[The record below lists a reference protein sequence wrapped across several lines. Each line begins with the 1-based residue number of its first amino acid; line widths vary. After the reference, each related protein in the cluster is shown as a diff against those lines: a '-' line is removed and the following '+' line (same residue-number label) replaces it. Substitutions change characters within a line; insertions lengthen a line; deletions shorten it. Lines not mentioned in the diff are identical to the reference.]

1 MTAYHGTK
9 MVLDNLVLCLDATN
23 PRSYPGTGDTWYDL
37 SGNDNHATR
46 TDAGSYSTWNSAGY
60 FEHRPQNTYG
70 GTDLNATATNGA
82 HWTINHSSELA
93 PGNNGWTVNGWL
105 KVIGTQ
111 SGNGVGWF
119 HKQGSG
125 DERGIHLEPINN
137 EFRANGTN
145 GWSQIN
151 YNISTSYH
159 NNWANYCFVF
169 TQTSGTYGTNSG
181 NLKFYINGQ
190 LAVEDTDFIPRVDGG
205 AVIRLM
211 RRNGH
216 FQHYL
221 NGDVANY
228 YYYTKA
234 LSQNEVKANY
244 NALAPRFSTL

>member
-1 MTAYHGTK
+1 MGLHHNSKIVTDG
-9 MVLDNLVLCLDATN
+9 LVLCLDAAN
-23 PRSYPGTGDTWYDL
+23 PKSYPGSGNTWKDL
-37 SGNDNHATR
+37 SGNGNHATR
-46 TDAGSYSTWNSAGY
+46 SDAGTYSTWNSAGY
-60 FEHRPQNTYG
+60 FEHRPQNGYG
-70 GTDLNATATNGA
+70 GTDTNTTATNGA

-111 SGNGVGWF
+111 SHNGVGWF
-119 HKQGSG
+119 HKGGSG
-125 DERGIHLEPINN
+125 DERGIHIEPIRNA
-137 EFRANGTN
+137 FRANASN
-145 GWSQIN
+145 GWSR
-151 YNISTSYH
+151 ISYDISALYH

-190 LAVEDTDFIPRVDGG
+190 LAVEDTDFIPRIDGG
-205 AVIRLM
+205 EVIRLM

-216 FQHYL
+216 HQHYL

-244 NALAPRFSTL
+244 NALKGRFNL